1 MAGSSVGS
9 DIFAVLILLLVA
21 SLVLLL
27 LRHFLPLRT
36 TPAYLLTPIFL
47 SLALPISII
56 LLVPIDL
63 ASTSITNDE
72 TARGIW
78 LPERVLLVA
87 WRITYWLTFALTW
100 YVVNTPFTY
109 LDADIRRVILPLLGE
124 YVDSGYRTSKD
135 RIIYSLRSNARYQI
149 IVLGCA
155 TVGLVYVYFQ
165 NDFAGTTVKSMV
177 MALAY
182 CWGLIQAIYLM
193 GHGLVSVPRRLFRN
207 ASTSGRLRRVQSH
220 APQLHD
226 RLEDSTTELNEL
238 ESHVRLLRQ
247 RKNGISRDHQEWIEE
262 IADSSSYSPAPV
274 GLPPLPHAATPPIP
288 AVITDRYLADLTRRL
303 NRARHK
309 RVRFADG
316 WNRLV
321 QEAVDLQAIIDA
333 TASRKLDLGKPSPSA
348 SKLEQVTILTPF
360 LRYLL
365 YSRVMPVVRITL
377 GVISS
382 TASICVIYSE
392 IIKLISPR
400 YSIISLTVVYH
411 PNTESYVGFGGQLT
425 AILWITYM
433 CFAALAS
440 FDDVKVW
447 GNRALVRRNTYG
459 ESACWYGGQIAKLT
473 TPLAYNFVT
482 LLSQSVYRKTAFFQ
496 FLGRL
501 IVLTPLGKGFD
512 YFFPTFILIPVC
524 ATLFNLYG
532 RARNIF
538 GYGIVDEDEE
548 QNPTGFGTGGW
559 REGRDLIERDL
570 NARSDGGLSTPLE
583 GRASSP
589 MPGYRTSRATP
600 ERQPRLTA
608 QPRSPH
614 AYISPGEHSDTTPRQ
629 PSRLSVAI
637 QAAESDDEGFL
648 SGFAHRVRN
657 TIDSV
662 EMPDWIGKRPKWM
675 GGVDGRTDSSSRA
688 DAGRGLWRW
697 FGGRPADG
705 RVRL

>member
-1 MAGSSVGS
+1 M
-9 DIFAVLILLLVA
+9 
-21 SLVLLL
+21 
-27 LRHFLPLRT
+27 
-36 TPAYLLTPIFL
+36 
-47 SLALPISII
+47 
-56 LLVPIDL
+56 
-63 ASTSITNDE
+63 
-72 TARGIW
+72 
-78 LPERVLLVA
+78 
-87 WRITYWLTFALTW
+87 
-100 YVVNTPFTY
+100 
-109 LDADIRRVILPLLGE
+109 
-124 YVDSGYRTSKD
+124 
-135 RIIYSLRSNARYQI
+135 RYQL

-165 NDFAGTTVKSMV
+165 NGFAGTNVKSMV

-182 CWGLIQAIYLM
+182 CWGLVQAIYLM

-207 ASTSGRLRRVQSH
+207 ASTSGRLRRLQSH
-220 APQLHD
+220 APKVHD
-226 RLEDSTTELNEL
+226 RLEDSITELNEV

-262 IADSSSYSPAPV
+262 IADSSSYSPTPV
-274 GLPPLPHAATPPIP
+274 GQTPLPHTSPPPIP
-288 AVITDRYLADLTRRL
+288 AVITDRYLADLTRKL

-309 RVRFADG
+309 RLRFADS

-321 QEAVDLQAIIDA
+321 QEAVDLQATIDA

-348 SKLEQVTILTPF
+348 TKLEQMMILTPF

-365 YSRVMPVVRITL
+365 YSRVMPVVRITF
-377 GVISS
+377 GAIFSA
-382 TASICVIYSE
+382 ASICVIYSE

-411 PNTESYVGFGGQLT
+411 RDTEAYVGFGGQLT
-425 AILWITYM
+425 AILWISYM

-459 ESACWYGGQIAKLT
+459 ESACWYAGQIAKLT

-482 LLSQSVYRKTAFFQ
+482 LLSQSVYRRTAFFQ

-512 YFFPTFILIPVC
+512 YFFPVFILIPVC
-524 ATLFNLYG
+524 ATLFNLYA

-548 QNPTGFGTGGW
+548 QNPTGYDTGGW

-570 NARSDGGLSTPLE
+570 NGRSDGGLSTPLE

-589 MPGYRTSRATP
+589 RSGHRTPRAP
-600 ERQPRLTA
+600 SERQSHLTA
-608 QPRSPH
+608 QTRGPQ
-614 AYISPGEHSDTTPRQ
+614 AYISPGEHSDTTQRQ
-629 PSRLSVAI
+629 APRLSAAT
-637 QAAESDDEGFL
+637 QAAEPEDEGFF

-662 EMPDWIGKRPKWM
+662 ETPDWIGKRPKWM
-675 GGVDGRTDSSSRA
+675 GAADRPTQSSGRA
-688 DAGRGLWRW
+688 DVGRGLGRW